1 MIASALRLPLLSRE
15 RDRGDLPAT
24 GRGVLQAF
32 PSNIPL
38 RARVFFRNDG
48 FDLRR
53 RRLTRAINQSQQKSQ
68 LERHHR
74 SSTLFP
80 RSHTAHSGFGMR
92 DILPVRVSVGT
103 FQLDLKAGELYKS
116 GRKIRLQEQ
125 PFQILLMLI
134 DHAGEVVSRE
144 DIQSKL
150 WPNDT
155 VVEFDHGINTAI
167 KKLRTALNDSA
178 EKPNYIETVARR
190 GYRLMVPVEWPSVSS
205 DTD

>member
-1 MIASALRLPLLSRE
+1 
-15 RDRGDLPAT
+15 
-24 GRGVLQAF
+24 
-32 PSNIPL
+32 
-38 RARVFFRNDG
+38 
-48 FDLRR
+48 
-53 RRLTRAINQSQQKSQ
+53 
-68 LERHHR
+68 
-74 SSTLFP
+74 
-80 RSHTAHSGFGMR
+80 MR

-178 EKPNYIETVARR
+178 EKPNYIETIARR
-190 GYRLMVPVEWPSVSS
+190 GYRLIATVEWPSATSDSELSDAEGDIADPTVQAEPDQAALSAKTVSPLPGVEHHRGRRHGRRVPGRRSEAGTPGCPQVSS
-205 DTD
+205 